1 MYDIFSKNKM
11 LLSSSLKN
19 GDFMKLTKMI
29 LLAVAGVSL
38 VLLPKQSSKKQ
49 NNPKKSTQNLTHN
62 ENKDDNNQ

>member
-1 MYDIFSKNKM
+1 M

-49 NNPKKSTQNLTHN
+49 NSPKKSTQNLTHN

>member
-1 MYDIFSKNKM
+1 
-11 LLSSSLKN
+11 
-19 GDFMKLTKMI
+19 MKLTKMI

-49 NNPKKSTQNLTHN
+49 NSPKKSTQNLTHN

>member
-1 MYDIFSKNKM
+1 M